1 MEDMKN
7 LGLPEEKPIDFIA
20 SLGLFLVLALLAFL
34 PFSRDIVDTVRS
46 LF

>member
-7 LGLPEEKPIDFIA
+7 LGLPQEEPIDFIA
-20 SLGLFLVLALLAFL
+20 SLGLFFLLALLAFL
-34 PFSRDIVDTVRS
+34 PFSRDIVDTLRS